1 VRATDPHISI
11 AGDIT
16 ADELCRLL
24 GRLELVNGFANR
36 FLFVLTMRSKRLPE
50 GGRLTEAELNELT
63 TELSKALEAA
73 RKIGRVERDP
83 EAAKLWAAMYSELS
97 ADRPGLL
104 GAATSRAA
112 AQGLRLSLIYALLDG
127 SSLVRPVHLR
137 AAREVWRYC
146 EDSACFLLGDA
157 VDAFVDRLLTAIR
170 EAGKSGL
177 SGTQIR
183 DLFGRHAR
191 MNDRNRALAQLQ
203 AAGLV
208 VKVRVNTGAGRSS
221 CGSRPRGGFR
231 RTYQH
236 LEATRIG
243 FVALVASVA
252 AYRSSPRFLR
262 HGDESHQSDGSQAP
276 SRDLLRRNARRRSR
290 LGSVLEARVRSN

>member
-1 VRATDPHISI
+1 
-11 AGDIT
+11 
-16 ADELCRLL
+16 
-24 GRLELVNGFANR
+24 
-36 FLFVLTMRSKRLPE
+36 
-50 GGRLTEAELNELT
+50 
-63 TELSKALEAA
+63 LEAA

-83 EAAKLWAAMYSELS
+83 EAGKLWAEMYPELA

-112 AQGLRLSLIYALLDG
+112 AQVLRLSLIYALLDG

-146 EDSACFLLGDA
+146 EDSARFLLGDA
-157 VDAFVDRLLTAIR
+157 LDAFVDTLLTAIR

-191 MNDRNRALAQLQ
+191 MNDISRALAQLQ

-208 VKVRVNTGAGRSS
+208 VKVRVKTGGR
-221 CGSRPRGGFR
+221 PKIVWI
-231 RTYQH
+231 
-236 LEATRIG
+236 AT
-243 FVALVASVA
+243 
-252 AYRSSPRFLR
+252 
-262 HGDESHQSDGSQAP
+262 
-276 SRDLLRRNARRRSR
+276 
-290 LGSVLEARVRSN
+290 